1 MRAGCVLMRFIALAM
16 PFAAAGA
23 GGVPPSTAA
32 APAAPATQPRAT
44 VAVSRVTEEG
54 ESLIKAVVLEG
65 VTPVENAS
73 VVFEVKRTFGNL
85 IIGEDKTLDDGSAAV
100 KFPKDIPGGPAGELD
115 VVVEVKSPPQV
126 AGARAEVALDG
137 GVKVSPADDGL
148 PRALWAPHA
157 PLELVIPIFLLLG
170 AVWVTYA
177 YVVTQLIAIR
187 RGAKQ

>member
-1 MRAGCVLMRFIALAM
+1 MRVGSVLMRFIAFAM
-16 PFAAAGA
+16 PFAAGSA
-23 GGVPPSTAA
+23 GGVPASTAE
-32 APAAPATQPRAT
+32 APTAPTTQPGAT
-44 VAVSRVTEEG
+44 IAVSRVTEER
-54 ESLIKAVVLEG
+54 ETLIKAVVLAG
-65 VTPVENAS
+65 GTPVENAS
-73 VVFEVKRTFGNL
+73 VEFAVKRTFGNL

-100 KFPKDIPGGPAGELD
+100 KFPKDIPGGPAGQLD
-115 VVVEVKSPPQV
+115 VVVEVKSPPQL
-126 AGARAEVALDG
+126 AGARTEIILDG
-137 GVKVSPADDGL
+137 GVRVLPADDSS